1 VSTVTVTV
9 TDTPADADHRGSYAG
24 IITRGVAFLI
34 DSMLLVVGWTVGLF
48 VTQSLVNL
56 FNLGDGQIESALEA
70 LVAGIA
76 GLVSFF
82 LYTVLCLVVFGKTVG
97 MMLLG
102 LRVVR
107 ADGRKPGV
115 GRAAIR
121 TLAYVVSA
129 IFMLGFA
136 WIAID
141 NRRQAWHDKI
151 ARTFV
156 VYDWD
161 LRGGRGLQSRLDDV
175 LVPHA

>member
-1 VSTVTVTV
+1 VSVVTATTGREDVE
-9 TDTPADADHRGSYAG
+9 HRGSYAG
-24 IITRGVAFLI
+24 IVTRGIAFVI
-34 DSMLLVVGWTVGLF
+34 DGMLLVVGWTVGLF
-48 VTQSLVNL
+48 VTQSLVSL
-56 FNLGDGQIESALEA
+56 FDLGDGQIESAIEA
-70 LVAGIA
+70 LVAGVS
-76 GLVSFF
+76 GLISFF

-107 ADGRKPGV
+107 ADGRKPGL
-115 GRAAIR
+115 GRAALR
-121 TLAYVVSA
+121 TVAYLVSA

-141 NRRQAWHDKI
+141 NRRQGWHDKI

-161 LRGGRGLQSRLDDV
+161 LRGGRGLRSRLDDV